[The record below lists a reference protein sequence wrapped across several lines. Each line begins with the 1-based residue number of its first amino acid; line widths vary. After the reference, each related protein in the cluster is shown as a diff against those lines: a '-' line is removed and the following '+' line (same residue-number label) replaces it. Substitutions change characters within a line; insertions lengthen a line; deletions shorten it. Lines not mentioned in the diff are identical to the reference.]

1 MMSVTSLFFL
11 LDYLPSEL
19 SWPSLDVKA
28 QRPLVENI
36 LNFDIAAVLIKL
48 GWCLFVN
55 AQAFAIK
62 KINLKDF
69 WFAINQVESQMV
81 VNNAIENF
89 RCYIIKQYFQKIAQ
103 IWSLQECLL

>member
-1 MMSVTSLFFL
+1 
-11 LDYLPSEL
+11 
-19 SWPSLDVKA
+19 
-28 QRPLVENI
+28 
-36 LNFDIAAVLIKL
+36 
-48 GWCLFVN
+48 VN

-103 IWSLQECLL
+103 I